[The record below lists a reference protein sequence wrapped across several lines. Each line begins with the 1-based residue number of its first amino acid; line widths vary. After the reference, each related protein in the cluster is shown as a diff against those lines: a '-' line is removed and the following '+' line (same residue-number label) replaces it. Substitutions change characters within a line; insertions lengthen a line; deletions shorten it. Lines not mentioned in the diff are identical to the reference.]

1 MPSINKS
8 TMHFQQ
14 DFPLTQIIPREH
26 RTRLRTKETERVLSE
41 SIQRFGWIQPLTLD
55 AQYRIVD
62 GQYRYELAKKWK
74 LTSVPVVI
82 SNGVS
87 KRSGTTD
94 LFHMLA
100 GRIIEWDKWD
110 YPATAAILKSLDGGM
125 RVDHS
130 LGVPAVDE
138 SGSLRE
144 LARIVGWFVEV
155 IPTTL
160 TASSATMETLTDLLV
175 KNLGQKYQYDPA
187 QLLYIEALRKQIL
200 DTRVDMVTEGHP
212 DADGEF
218 KEKLR
223 KHLAD
228 EDSAMA
234 TGKAVAAATGM
245 QLQTDEE
252 TGLARFNIDSEVN
265 YLIRKQRESIEDM
278 RAAQTGEAPERPTRI
293 PRFSFVEFA
302 TRASSYSRE
311 DAEAFHDSQD
321 DEAVAAEMSR
331 IMDRMDKPNP

>member
-1 MPSINKS
+1 M
-8 TMHFQQ
+8 MHFQQ
-14 DFPLTQIIPREH
+14 DFPLSQIIPREH
-26 RTRLRTKETERVLSE
+26 RTRLRTNETERVLSE
-41 SIQRFGWIQPLTLD
+41 SIQRFGWVQPLTLD

-74 LTSVPVVI
+74 LESVPVII

-110 YPATAAILKSLDGGM
+110 YPATATILKSLDGGLG
-125 RVDHS
+125 VDHS

-175 KNLGQKYQYDPA
+175 KNLGQKYHYDPA
-187 QLLYIEALRKQIL
+187 QLLYIEALREQIL
-200 DTRVDMVTEGHP
+200 DTRIEMVTEGHP
-212 DADGEF
+212 DADGKF

-223 KHLAD
+223 KHLTD
-228 EDSAMA
+228 EESAVA
-234 TGKAVAAATGM
+234 TGKALAAATGM
-245 QLQTDEE
+245 ELQTDDE
-252 TGLARFNIDSEVN
+252 TGLSQFSIDAEVN
-265 YLIRKQRESIEDM
+265 YLVRKQRENIEDI
-278 RAAQTGEAPERPTRI
+278 RAAQSGETPARPTRV
-293 PRFSFVEFA
+293 PRFSFVAFA
-302 TRASSYSRE
+302 TQASSYTRE
-311 DAEAFHDSQD
+311 EAEAFYDSSD
-321 DEAVAAEMSR
+321 DAAIATEMSR
-331 IMDRMDKPNP
+331 LMDRLGQ